1 MMEFAEMARQ
11 CDYIFLFF
19 IFCGLIGAGWGYIIT
34 GVISGIRDL
43 WKLLR
48 KKMADRKA
56 AGDAAERKQT
66 SGKDTE

>member
-34 GVISGIRDL
+34 GIISGILDL
-43 WKLLR
+43 WKWLWE
-48 KKMADRKA
+48 KMADKKA
-56 AGDAAERKQT
+56 VAESEEPGDGQ
-66 SGKDTE
+66 

>member
-19 IFCGLIGAGWGYIIT
+19 IFCGLTGAGWGYIIT
-34 GVISGIRDL
+34 GIISGIRDL
-43 WKLLR
+43 WKWLR

-56 AGDAAERKQT
+56 TGDAEERKQI